1 MSSIKA
7 FGIIGTGGLGVLV
20 AALIISK
27 VMNLGLEGI
36 FSVAL
41 AVFVVAGAAALILRA
56 AKNRKSNLKFHG
68 CPAIHSERDVDGLL
82 PHPSPLQILLD
93 LAYGV
98 RLVVEYARCKT
109 RTRAVDKRV
118 IDVIHRPD
126 AA

>member
-41 AVFVVAGAAALILRA
+41 AVFVVAGAAALIIREV
-56 AKNRKSNLKFHG
+56 K
-68 CPAIHSERDVDGLL
+68 
-82 PHPSPLQILLD
+82 
-93 LAYGV
+93 
-98 RLVVEYARCKT
+98 
-109 RTRAVDKRV
+109 
-118 IDVIHRPD
+118 
-126 AA
+126 